1 VRLPTLASRSIDPV
15 QKKTAWTAED
25 RARHKAIREQFKDK
39 PTYEQLVATGEC
51 SGQPVPLGVYL
62 AVNAFLHDLR
72 KAREDAGLSLTD
84 VEIRTGID
92 KATLS
97 RLETGKQ
104 TNPTVDTL
112 VRYAAAVGKE
122 LVLSLQDMPK
132 S

>member
-1 VRLPTLASRSIDPV
+1 MKFQRV

-25 RARHKAIREQFKDK
+25 RARHKAVRDKFKSNPGSEQWF
-39 PTYEQLVATGEC
+39 AAGEC
-51 SGQPVPLGVYL
+51 DGQPVPLGVYL
-62 AVNAFLHDLR
+62 SVGIFLHDLR

-84 VEIRTGID
+84 VEVRSGID

-104 TNPTVDTL
+104 NNPTVDTL
-112 VRYAAAVGKE
+112 VRYAAAVGKQ

-132 S
+132 QS

>member
-1 VRLPTLASRSIDPV
+1 MKFESV

-25 RARHKAIREQFKDK
+25 KARRKAVREKFKDK
-39 PTYEQLVATGEC
+39 PTYEQLVASGEC
-51 SGQPVPLGVYL
+51 GGQTVPLGVHL
-62 AVNAFLHDLR
+62 AVGVFLHELR

-84 VEIRTGID
+84 LEKRTGID

-112 VRYAAAVGKE
+112 VRYAAAVGKQ
-122 LVLSLQDMPK
+122 LVLTLEDVPK
-132 S
+132 SPG

>member
-1 VRLPTLASRSIDPV
+1 MKVERV

-25 RARHKAIREQFKDK
+25 KARHKAVREKFKDK
-39 PTYEQLVATGEC
+39 PTYEQLVAAGEC
-51 SGQPVPLGVYL
+51 AGQPVPLGVYL
-62 AVNAFLHDLR
+62 AVGVFLHDLR

-84 VEIRTGID
+84 VENRTGID

-112 VRYAAAVGKE
+112 VRYAAAVGKQ
-122 LVLSLQDMPK
+122 LVLTLQDMPK
-132 S
+132 TP

>member
-1 VRLPTLASRSIDPV
+1 MKFESV

-25 RARHKAIREQFKDK
+25 KARRQAVREKFKDK
-39 PTYEQLVATGEC
+39 PAYEQLVAAGEC

-62 AVNAFLHDLR
+62 AVGVFLHDLR

-84 VEIRTGID
+84 VEKRTGID

-104 TNPTVDTL
+104 SNPTVDTL
-112 VRYAAAVGKE
+112 VRYAAAVGKQ
-122 LVLSLQDMPK
+122 LVLTLQDMPK
-132 S
+132 TP

>member
-1 VRLPTLASRSIDPV
+1 MKIERV

-25 RARHKAIREQFKDK
+25 RARHKAVREKFKDK
-39 PTYEQLVATGEC
+39 PTYEQLAATGEC
-51 SGQPVPLGVYL
+51 AGQPVPLGTYL
-62 AVNAFLHDLR
+62 AIGVFLHDLR

-84 VEIRTGID
+84 VEKSTGID

-104 TNPTVDTL
+104 PNPTVDTL
-112 VRYAAAVGKE
+112 VRYAAAVGKQV
-122 LVLSLQDMPK
+122 VLALQDMP

>member
-1 VRLPTLASRSIDPV
+1 MKIESV

-25 RARHKAIREQFKDK
+25 RARHKAVRERFKDQ
-39 PTYEQLVATGEC
+39 PDYEQLVAAGEVD
-51 SGQPVPLGVYL
+51 GEPVPLGAYL
-62 AVNAFLHDLR
+62 AIGVFFHDLR

-84 VEIRTGID
+84 VETRTGID

-104 TNPTVDTL
+104 PNPTVDTL
-112 VRYAAAVGKE
+112 VRYAAAVGKQV
-122 LVLSLQDMPK
+122 VLSLQDAA

>member
-1 VRLPTLASRSIDPV
+1 MKFESV
-15 QKKTAWTAED
+15 QKKTTWTAED
-25 RARHKAIREQFKDK
+25 KVRHKAVREKFKDK
-39 PTYEQLVATGEC
+39 PTYEQLVAAGEC
-51 SGQPVPLGVYL
+51 DGEPVPLGVYL
-62 AVNAFLHDLR
+62 SVGVFLHDLR

-84 VEIRTGID
+84 VEKRTGID

-122 LVLSLQDMPK
+122 LVLTLQDMPK
-132 S
+132 TS